1 MTTERYRCW
10 AEIDRSSLRHNAA
23 AVRERKLRKLSDYFG
38 GAHNG
43 ILVKKQSKLK
53 LKAAERMIRD
63 KLEVPPSPAFA
74 GLRRGRQRSEIR
86 GQLGRR

>member
-1 MTTERYRCW
+1 
-10 AEIDRSSLRHNAA
+10 
-23 AVRERKLRKLSDYFG
+23 
-38 GAHNG
+38 
-43 ILVKKQSKLK
+43 VKKQSKLK